1 MKYLPFKTI
10 QKRTLRKIGNLF
22 MPVSYTHLRA
32 QESRGLGDVYKRQDY
47 MQTNLLNTQ
56 LLFSTKY
63 RTLHLNKM

>member
-10 QKRTLRKIGNLF
+10 QKRTLRKNRKPFYADIKENI
-22 MPVSYTHLRA
+22 
-32 QESRGLGDVYKRQDY
+32 DY